1 MEVLAILFWL
11 VVLGADIAF
20 MCNIKRI
27 ADEWF
32 PIDGKRKRPG
42 RGGARTR
49 GCHKMTDIVYQISK
63 GDARG

>member
-20 MCNIKRI
+20 MRNIKRI

-32 PIDGKRKRPG
+32 PWDGKRKRPG

-49 GCHKMTDIVYQISK
+49 SCRKMTQAVYQIREGMS
-63 GDARG
+63 R